1 MFRKRVLEEEKE
13 TKFLTNLMICRT
25 VQMCVDSAIE
35 RVISTLLEKEIHAN
49 SFFLTQQRREEEH
62 HQLEDDEEDYDEERS
77 EDSVDYQEKEG
88 EGYRMDSNEHVI
100 NTADLKIFE
109 DGEKMNDKEKE
120 RRRKLKEIMRQTSH
134 KMKLQKAKVLMFSI
148 AKSR

>member
-13 TKFLTNLMICRT
+13 TKFLTNLMIRRT